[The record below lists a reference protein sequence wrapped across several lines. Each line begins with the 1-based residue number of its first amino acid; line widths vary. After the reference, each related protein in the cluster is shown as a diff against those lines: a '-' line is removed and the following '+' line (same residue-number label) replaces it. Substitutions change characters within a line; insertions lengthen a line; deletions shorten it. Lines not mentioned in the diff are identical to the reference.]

1 MSARLGATTDNT
13 RPSDFLPNGYITP
26 NAYADRFMHLL
37 TSDEWKVLS
46 YTMRRIF
53 GFHKEGHQDRI
64 SLTQYQTGT
73 VSKETG
79 AQLDHGTGLSRKTV
93 VAVLASLCRF
103 KFIECVAPNDP
114 RFDEGALYRLQIDS
128 SKVDVA
134 ALEERACAV
143 RQTNESRVAAARQKS
158 LENRRRRGNSLSDSG
173 VSDTPLSTD
182 VPGVSDTRPPVC
194 WAHTQ

>member
-1 MSARLGATTDNT
+1 
-13 RPSDFLPNGYITP
+13 
-26 NAYADRFMHLL
+26 MHLL

-93 VAVLASLCRF
+93 VAVLAALCRF
-103 KFIECVAPNDP
+103 KLIECVAPNDP

-128 SKVDVA
+128 AKVDIA
-134 ALEERACAV
+134 ALEERARTV

-158 LENRRRRGNSLSDSG
+158 LENRRQRGFAQKYDSVPTMAWVGIGSIQHSVSATEFLCKAVGMRSTLSDWHKL
-173 VSDTPLSTD
+173 P
-182 VPGVSDTRPPVC
+182 VPPNRGAPP
-194 WAHTQ
+194 